1 MDLAEEF
8 ADLFTNMAIS
18 YDKDA
23 QAQGKKYM
31 GGAFLNG
38 YQTAVLHIYQQLNEN
53 PGTIFT
59 LPEHLK
65 QLLLA
70 FDEMARRGGVQP
82 QLTLNYDFQSIL
94 LGV

>member
-1 MDLAEEF
+1 MDFAEEF
-8 ADLFTNMAIS
+8 ADLLTNMAIS

-38 YQTAVLHIYQQLNEN
+38 YQTAVFHIYQQLNAN

-65 QLLLA
+65 QLLSA
-70 FDEMARRGGVQP
+70 FVELDRRGGVQP
-82 QLTLNYDFQSIL
+82 AIKVRL
-94 LGV
+94 